1 MANENQNQNQEQVK
15 VTNLG
20 EAISV
25 LVQAVNIAHAKGG
38 VYSFGDAAKI
48 NSALEFVD
56 SMAKAS
62 QASQASKEVVTEEV
76 DATAEK

>member
-1 MANENQNQNQEQVK
+1 MTKETEQTK

-20 EAISV
+20 EALSV

-38 VYSFGDAAKI
+38 VYNFGDAAKI

-56 SMAKAS
+56 GMAKAS
-62 QASQASKEVVTEEV
+62 QEAQQAKGPEGAVVTEEV

>member
-1 MANENQNQNQEQVK
+1 MTNETEQTT

-38 VYSFGDAAKI
+38 VYNFGDAAKI
-48 NSALEFVD
+48 NSALLFVD
-56 SMAKAS
+56 EMAKAN
-62 QASQASKEVVTEEV
+62 QASHAAKGPEGAVVTEEV

>member
-1 MANENQNQNQEQVK
+1 MTKETKTEQTT

-38 VYSFGDAAKI
+38 VYNFGDAAKI
-48 NSALEFVD
+48 NSALQFVD
-56 SMAKAS
+56 SVSKAS
-62 QASQASKEVVTEEV
+62 QDAQSSKEVVTKEV
-76 DATAEK
+76 DASVEK

>member
-1 MANENQNQNQEQVK
+1 MTNETTEQTN

-20 EAISV
+20 EALSV

-38 VYSFGDAAKI
+38 VYNFGDAAKI
-48 NSALEFVD
+48 NSALKFVD
-56 SMAKAS
+56 ELAKVS
-62 QASQASKEVVTEEV
+62 QKENQAKGPEGAVVTEEV

>member
-1 MANENQNQNQEQVK
+1 MTNETEQTN

-38 VYSFGDAAKI
+38 VYTFGDAAKI
-48 NSALEFVD
+48 NSALQFVD
-56 SMAKAS
+56 NIAKS
-62 QASQASKEVVTEEV
+62 SKEAKGPEGTVVTEEV
-76 DATAEK
+76 DATTEK